1 MLDDGIVDAEIGD
14 DVVIPDSLAI
24 TGRLFSRYK
33 AALEPKSL
41 GEFMKVD
48 LMRFDTVVLERR
60 RAARGEEAEGAEG
73 AEGAISSE
81 GLGQ

>member
-1 MLDDGIVDAEIGD
+1 
-14 DVVIPDSLAI
+14 
-24 TGRLFSRYK
+24 
-33 AALEPKSL
+33 
-41 GEFMKVD
+41 MKVD

-73 AEGAISSE
+73 AISSE